1 MQIRKVK
8 RNLTHNTMA
17 LAEAIRLLRSK
28 LGESQ
33 EGMARRL
40 GCSTSGYIK
49 WEHGAAIPRGDVAIK
64 MIWLCPDEESR
75 SAFASAVDFFAKQ
88 SDGSVIL
95 GEVKSISADTETDA
109 QLREYARVIEKLF
122 RDARSGDQ
130 NARQLLRDTR
140 DRLFTAIA
148 SRDQTRTANQTLREP
163 IRLTGERA
171 SSGKAGKR
179 RAKKKRPARVRARA
193 GKRAGG

>member
-1 MQIRKVK
+1 
-8 RNLTHNTMA
+8 MA
-17 LAEAIRLLRSK
+17 LAQAIRLLRSK

-64 MIWLCPDEESR
+64 MMWLCPDEESR
-75 SAFASAVDFFAKQ
+75 TAFGSAVDVVATQ
-88 SDGSVIL
+88 MDGSVVFMETKRIL
-95 GEVKSISADTETDA
+95 ENAETDA

-130 NARQLLRDTR
+130 KARQLLRDTS
-140 DRLFTAIA
+140 DSLSTAIA
-148 SRDQTRTANQTLREP
+148 SREETKRSNQTIGEP
-163 IRLTGERA
+163 IRLIGERA
-171 SSGKAGKR
+171 SSVEVGKG

-193 GKRAGG
+193 GKRTGG